1 MTLDCR
7 DYIDQYLSAHADN
20 ELTPSERRSVEDH
33 LAGCAACRSRLADE
47 RTLKALVRQ
56 HSGIVKSPADVRLRI
71 RAALGA
77 MVEANLAGGRSRDR
91 HERSRPFG
99 EAPAGITR
107 RIVSQA
113 RRVRV
118 WGPVVAAATLIG
130 LLVLFNGR
138 TRQVRAEPA
147 FELAI
152 AKCDSFAR
160 DFMPNVPAEAYSS
173 ESGSDFAWVVNTDP
187 NKRVSDALEDVA
199 DSYMRANMPDNLY
212 NFDGSGYVLDGGRVD
227 HLPNG
232 RPVTYTLYRG
242 SGGSSDV
249 ILNICFKD
257 PRMMLPVGAI
267 NWIETHS
274 FYQYKGYS
282 FCVTFY
288 PTGHFV
294 SIVVAHMPVAKLIR
308 GVALAEAVNTG
319 DIQ

>member
-7 DYIDQYLSAHADN
+7 DYIDEYLSAHADN

-56 HSGIVKSPADVRLRI
+56 HSGIVKAPADVRLRI

-77 MVEANLAGGRSRDR
+77 MVEADLAGSRSRAR
-91 HERSRPFG
+91 YERSLLFG

-113 RRVRV
+113 RRARV
-118 WGPVVAAATLIG
+118 WGPVVAAAALIG
-130 LLVLFNGR
+130 LVVLFGR
-138 TRQVRAEPA
+138 PTGQVLAEPA

-152 AKCDSFAR
+152 SKYDSFAQ
-160 DFMPNVPAEAYSS
+160 DFMPNVPAEAYSTDN
-173 ESGSDFAWVVNTDP
+173 GPYFAWVMNTDP
-187 NKRVSDALEDVA
+187 NKRVSDTLEDVA

-227 HLPNG
+227 RLPDG
-232 RPVTYTLYRG
+232 RPVTYTLYQG
-242 SGGSSDV
+242 SGGSGDV
-249 ILNICFKD
+249 ILNICLKA

-267 NWIETHS
+267 YWIETHS

-294 SIVVAHMPVAKLIR
+294 SIVVARMPVAKLIR
-308 GVALAEAVNTG
+308 NVALAEAANTG